1 MALVSSR
8 VHLVEGAA
16 RNNIYQCLILTVSC
30 SQLLLFQMTLEN
42 QEVGLIGL
50 LSDYSFC
57 SVSQSM

>member
-1 MALVSSR
+1 MALVNSR
-8 VHLVEGAA
+8 VHLVESAA

-30 SQLLLFQMTLEN
+30 SQLLLFQMTLED